1 MKVMDVVKRVA
12 ETGRAVICTIHQPS
26 LTVFSYFDHLLL
38 LKRGGKTVYFGPT
51 GQDCHDVLEYFSSI
65 GYVLQLLYSLLFF
78 FCNAN
83 NCK

>member
-38 LKRGGKTVYFGPT
+38 LKRGGRTVYFGPT
-51 GQDCHDVLEYFSSI
+51 GQDCQAVLEYFSSV
-65 GYVLQLLYSLLFF
+65 GYAILLSSFLAPFSHSKY
-78 FCNAN
+78 
-83 NCK
+83 